1 MDRLSILR
9 YEIDRLIV
17 KNQPDMYRYFTVHLY
32 EVSAFAVLLAHRRGL
47 DAELAATCGILHDI
61 YQITDGAIKKH
72 AIKGAEV
79 ARVILEE
86 TSLYSE
92 EEIEIITI
100 AISTHN
106 KKRIVH
112 DSAYAELL
120 KDADVLSHS
129 LHDPG
134 SPILDKEQERYSSLM
149 TELGCENK

>member
-9 YEIDRLIV
+9 YEIDRLILE
-17 KNQPDMYRYFTVHLY
+17 NQPDDYRYFTTHLY

-47 DAELAATCGILHDI
+47 DAELAAACGMLHDI
-61 YQITDGAIKKH
+61 YQITHGVIKKH

-79 ARVILEE
+79 AGKMLSKL
-86 TSLYSE
+86 SLYTE
-92 EEIEIITI
+92 EEIDIITT

-106 KKRIVH
+106 KKLTVH
-112 DSAYAELL
+112 ESVYAELL

-134 SPILDKEQERYSSLM
+134 EVILEKEKERYRSLM
-149 TELGCENK
+149 VELGCELN